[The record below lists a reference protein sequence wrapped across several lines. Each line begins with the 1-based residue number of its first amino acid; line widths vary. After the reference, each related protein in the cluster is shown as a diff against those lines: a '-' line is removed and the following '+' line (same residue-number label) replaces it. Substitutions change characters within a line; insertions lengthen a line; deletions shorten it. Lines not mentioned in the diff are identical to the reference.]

1 MSNGEDSVKQWL
13 ASIGCAELADV
24 FAANAIT
31 VALLPTLTEEDL
43 HELGID
49 GAPRATL
56 LAAIAALNSPPP
68 APLAPAPTRAAA
80 PSPKPPPAPRPASP
94 KPAAK
99 RQPAPPPPPPPPPA
113 PRPALPTA
121 PEPVRGADEPIPVV
135 VAQPASRGIPVWAFV
150 TIVSLLL
157 VIIGLLVGGFFLWKN
172 PQRPAVAA
180 APAKAAKPATPSGP
194 TPIVLA
200 AKTAKLAGSLAFDP
214 AKNVV
219 SNWLRPGD
227 YLEWRAPI
235 RTAGKYSVQLEY
247 SRQPASG
254 AVICEIGGQKV
265 RANVASTGDWNK
277 FTRATLGSIQVAKAG
292 DQPLKL
298 RSGSPTKGGLVNVR
312 TLTLTPAK

>member
-1 MSNGEDSVKQWL
+1 MSNSEDSVKQWL
-13 ASIGCAELADV
+13 ASVGCAELAEV
-24 FAANAIT
+24 FAANEIT
-31 VALLPTLTEEDL
+31 DALLPTLTEEDL

-49 GAPRATL
+49 DAPRATL
-56 LAAIAALNSPPP
+56 LAAIAALNSPP
-68 APLAPAPTRAAA
+68 LAPAATRAT
-80 PSPKPPPAPRPASP
+80 PPPPKPPPAPRPASP

-99 RQPAPPPPPPPPPA
+99 RQLAPPPPPA

-121 PEPVRGADEPIPVV
+121 PAPVRGADEPIPVV

-157 VIIGLLVGGFFLWKN
+157 VIIGLLVGGFFLWKKS
-172 PQRPAVAA
+172 QRPAVTA

-214 AKNVV
+214 AKNAVGGW
-219 SNWLRPGD
+219 SRPGD

-247 SRQPASG
+247 SSQPASG